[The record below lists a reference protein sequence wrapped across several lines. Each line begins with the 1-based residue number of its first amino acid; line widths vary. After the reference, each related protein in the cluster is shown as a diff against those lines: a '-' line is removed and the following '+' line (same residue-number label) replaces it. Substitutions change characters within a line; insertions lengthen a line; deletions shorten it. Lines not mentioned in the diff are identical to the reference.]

1 MPALESLNSRV
12 PFSITRLPSDSG
24 LGELG
29 LAAAGLASS
38 TDGANSQFGLPS
50 ALTSRT
56 ILGSTTVTELTSTL
70 PPSSA
75 NSDGFTAIDFTST
88 MLGFLEPATFTN
100 LTLDTP
106 TDGVGSSDKVTGPSS
121 TRSRP
126 VAFFTCDTISG
137 LYLLRSKNDGATRS
151 ATIST
156 PTKPPPPIRSFL
168 RVDGIMLFSG
178 IRQNTSASAGG
189 AA

>member
-1 MPALESLNSRV
+1 MPALESLNSSV

-24 LGELG
+24 LGEAG
-29 LAAAGLASS
+29 LAATGLASS

-106 TDGVGSSDKVTGPSS
+106 TVGVGRDKVTGPSS

-126 VAFFTCDTISG
+126 VAFFTCETISG
-137 LYLLRSKNDGATRS
+137 LYLLRSKNEGATSS

-168 RVDGIMLFSG
+168 RVDGLMLFSLEPY
-178 IRQNTSASAGG
+178 RAKD
-189 AA
+189 